1 MGAIMRKATDRSQL
15 EARRLRGAR
24 LLQRGVKAAE
34 VARRLAVSRTSV
46 GRWAQRLAARGRAA
60 LRKAPRTG
68 RPPRLSAAQT
78 RCMIVALKAGAR
90 AQGYATDLWTL
101 ARIARLIE
109 IISGQQY
116 SESGVWRLLKRLNFS
131 CQRPTGRALQRD
143 EDAIR
148 RWKRDRW
155 PALKKT
161 ARAKAARSSSST
173 SPG

>member
-1 MGAIMRKATDRSQL
+1 MGTSMRKAMDRSQL
-15 EARRLRGAR
+15 EARRLHGAR
-24 LLQRGVKAAE
+24 LLQRGVTAAE

-46 GRWAQRLAARGRAA
+46 WRWAQTLAARGRRG

-68 RPPRLSAAQT
+68 RPPRLRAAQQ
-78 RCMIVALKAGAR
+78 RRMIVALKAGAQ
-90 AQGYATDLWTL
+90 AQGYASDLWTL

-109 IISGQQY
+109 TISGQRY

-131 CQRPTGRALQRD
+131 CQRPVGRALQRD
-143 EDAIR
+143 EEAIR
-148 RWKRDRW
+148 RGKEERW

-161 ARAKAARSSSST
+161 ARAKAARSSFST